1 MRRYSALPNGG
12 RQETLADRAHRYR
25 GIVLVILAPLALV
38 SLVLLLMPRSPAGTM
53 GSARDRQLVRIGSEI
68 ELFVQVH
75 TPPPGDPLPDLE
87 SRCLDSPLGGFV
99 EVEVG
104 L

>member
-53 GSARDRQLVRIGSEI
+53 GSARDRQVFNLSIRQHLKKIYFKILTS
-68 ELFVQVH
+68 
-75 TPPPGDPLPDLE
+75 
-87 SRCLDSPLGGFV
+87 
-99 EVEVG
+99 G
-104 L
+104 LQA